1 MIFKPKTINLLALS
15 TALLLFG
22 CSSPDKSKD
31 NELKI
36 VSDSSQKIVSSAA
49 MNSSA
54 TSDSSNASQISTNY
68 RPQGKFSADE
78 LFMSIPQNSDTSIQP
93 NSVNNGWFFYQTIDP
108 TICWLY
114 PTKGLYGWD
123 SKSEELYL
131 LSERNPESKE
141 RVWDFIVMDGDLY
154 ESRISQDDKG
164 LMNKVF
170 CNEELLL
177 ESYVTAP
184 SQALVFS
191 VLNNKLYGTLERLSE
206 ESLALDFIE
215 LNQNDYQII
224 WSKEQSLEQNTPL
237 LLKSPYSQYGTQRI
251 VFEYQD
257 DSQLKL
263 VFYDGSQIL
272 EVLTDI
278 YAHQLIPLQSGTL
291 VCELEISQKDM
302 QYNTSYC
309 WYEAG
314 SNEKVE
320 LKVINPPNQPDGYG
334 AEYKDSYLVSGG
346 PDGVFRASVESGVLS
361 FEPIS
366 NIPAGKYNF
375 YSLEGDTESLVIIRN
390 SIDENQHSYLEY
402 SAYSIDENE

>member
-1 MIFKPKTINLLALS
+1 MF
-15 TALLLFG
+15 
-22 CSSPDKSKD
+22 
-31 NELKI
+31 
-36 VSDSSQKIVSSAA
+36 
-49 MNSSA
+49 
-54 TSDSSNASQISTNY
+54 
-68 RPQGKFSADE
+68 R
-78 LFMSIPQNSDTSIQP
+78 
-93 NSVNNGWFFYQTIDP
+93 
-108 TICWLY
+108 
-114 PTKGLYGWD
+114 
-123 SKSEELYL
+123 
-131 LSERNPESKE
+131 
-141 RVWDFIVMDGDLY
+141 
-154 ESRISQDDKG
+154 
-164 LMNKVF
+164 
-170 CNEELLL
+170 
-177 ESYVTAP
+177 
-184 SQALVFS
+184 
-191 VLNNKLYGTLERLSE
+191 
-206 ESLALDFIE
+206 

-272 EVLTDI
+272 EVPTDI

-366 NIPAGKYNF
+366 NTPAGKYNF
-375 YSLEGDTESLVIIRN
+375 YSLEGDTETLVIIRN

>member
-1 MIFKPKTINLLALS
+1 MIFKPKAINLLALS

-22 CSSPDKSKD
+22 CSSPDESKD

-36 VSDSSQKIVSSAA
+36 VSNSSQNSFSSAT
-49 MNSSA
+49 MNSSVA
-54 TSDSSNASQISTNY
+54 SDSSKASQISINY

-78 LFMSIPQNSDTSIQP
+78 LFTSIPQNSDTSIQP
-93 NSVNNGWFFYQTIDP
+93 NSVNDGWFFYQTIDP

-131 LSERNPESKE
+131 ISERNPESKE
-141 RVWDFIVMDGDLY
+141 RVWDFIVIDGDLY

-184 SQALVFS
+184 SQSLVFS

-206 ESLALDFIE
+206 ESLVLDFIE
-215 LNQNDYQII
+215 LNPNDYQII
-224 WSKEQSLEQNTPL
+224 WSKEQSLKQNTPL

-257 DSQLKL
+257 GSQLKL

-272 EVLTDI
+272 EVPTDI
-278 YAHQLIPLQSGTL
+278 YAHQLIPLKSGTL
-291 VCELEISQKDM
+291 ICKLEISQKNM
-302 QYNTSYC
+302 QYSASYC

-320 LKVINPPNQPDGYG
+320 LKVMNPPNQPDGYG
-334 AEYKDSYLVSGG
+334 AEYKNSYLVSGG
-346 PDGVFRASVESGVLS
+346 PDGVFRASIESGVLS
-361 FEPIS
+361 FESIS

-375 YSLEGDTESLVIIRN
+375 YSLEGDDESLVILRN
-390 SIDENQHSYLEY
+390 SVDENQHSYLEY

>member
-1 MIFKPKTINLLALS
+1 MIFKPKAINLLALS

-36 VSDSSQKIVSSAA
+36 VSDSSQNILSSATL
-49 MNSSA
+49 NSSA
-54 TSDSSNASQISTNY
+54 VSDSSDASQISTNY

-78 LFMSIPQNSDTSIQP
+78 LFTSIPQNSDTSIQP
-93 NSVNNGWFFYQTIDP
+93 NSVNDGWSFYQTIDP
-108 TICWLY
+108 TLCWLY

-131 LSERNPESKE
+131 ISERNPESKE
-141 RVWDFIVMDGDLY
+141 RVWDFIVIDGDLY

-164 LMNKVF
+164 LMNKFF

-184 SQALVFS
+184 SQSLVFS

-206 ESLALDFIE
+206 ESLVLDFIE
-215 LNQNDYQII
+215 LNPNDYQII

-257 DSQLKL
+257 GSQLKL

-272 EVLTDI
+272 EVPTDI
-278 YAHQLIPLQSGTL
+278 YAHQLIPLKSGTL
-291 VCELEISQKDM
+291 ICKLEISQKDR
-302 QYNTSYC
+302 QYSTSYC
-309 WYEAG
+309 WYEAE

-334 AEYKDSYLVSGG
+334 AEYKNSYLVSGG
-346 PDGVFRASVESGVLS
+346 PDGVFRASVKSGVLS
-361 FEPIS
+361 FESIS

-390 SIDENQHSYLEY
+390 SVDENQHSYLEY